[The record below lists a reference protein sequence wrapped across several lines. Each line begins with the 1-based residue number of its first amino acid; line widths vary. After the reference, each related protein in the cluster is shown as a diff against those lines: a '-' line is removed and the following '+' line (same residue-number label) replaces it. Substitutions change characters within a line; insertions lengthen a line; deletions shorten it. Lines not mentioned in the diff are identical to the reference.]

1 MIEKQVKDREEAMDS
16 DISPAE
22 TSWLFAFSLKEE
34 LNDWRINEKQTVMYL
49 IGEMDLGL
57 AHFKRAI
64 EGLIKEKKSG
74 QVLIIKT
81 APQEEYDKYCNDK
94 YFKYGP
100 ETLEEIIIYRE
111 LHIHLLPDISMEE
124 LEPYKEEVRWTTN
137 TSKYGIRERSK
148 MVTNYRY
155 NLDSCEADIKGQTL
169 HIWGTLESL
178 INILDHTIMMS
189 TDKSYGL
196 NDDRSDRFGT
206 LPPQYHQIKAGNIPI
221 YSYTIEGT
229 CFEFMGGRPS

>member
-22 TSWLFAFSLKEE
+22 TSWLFAFSRHNMITAQHVSEG
-34 LNDWRINEKQTVMYL
+34 RSSFCL

-64 EGLIKEKKSG
+64 EGLIKKKKPG

-81 APQEEYDKYCNDK
+81 APQEEYDKYCNKK

-148 MVTNYRY
+148 VVTKYRY
-155 NLDSCEADIKGQTL
+155 NMDSCEAKIQGQIL
-169 HIWGTLESL
+169 HIWGTYESL
-178 INILDHTIMMS
+178 LDILEHPFEMATR
-189 TDKSYGL
+189 KSYGFN
-196 NDDRSDRFGT
+196 NDMFGDFGT
-206 LPPQYHQIKAGNIPI
+206 LPPKYHQIKAGNIPI
-221 YSYTIEGT
+221 YSYNIEGT
-229 CFEFMGGRPS
+229 CFEYMGGRPS